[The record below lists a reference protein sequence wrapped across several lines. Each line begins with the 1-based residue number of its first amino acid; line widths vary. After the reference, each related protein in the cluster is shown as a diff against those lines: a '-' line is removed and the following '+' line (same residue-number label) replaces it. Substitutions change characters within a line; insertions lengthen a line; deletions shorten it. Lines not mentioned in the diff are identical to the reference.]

1 MSKSPFQIIPV
12 IDLLDGKVVHA
23 IGGRRAYYQP
33 IQSMLHASSEPIPM
47 ARALRASLGFQSLY
61 LADLDAIAGS
71 PPRFDI
77 YRELIAAR
85 LHLWID
91 AGVRDPGAVAPLL
104 ELDPVF
110 TTVVAGLESLAGPR
124 DLTEIM
130 RIVGAD
136 RLVFSLDLFE
146 ERPWIAPAADWG
158 TESSFELAQKAIDC
172 GVQNLLILDLVRV
185 GTGLGL
191 GSLDLI
197 HRIHDARPSVQLT
210 AGGGISRIEEVLEL
224 RAAGANGVLIGSS
237 LHDGRIG
244 TRELELIRS
253 SGR

>member
-23 IGGRRAYYQP
+23 VGGRRAYYQP

-71 PPRFDI
+71 PPRLDI
-77 YRELIAAR
+77 HRELISAR

-91 AGVRDPGAVAPLL
+91 AGIRDPGTLSPLL

-110 TTVVAGLESLAGPR
+110 TTIVAGLESLAGPR
-124 DLTEIM
+124 ELTEIV

-136 RLVFSLDLFE
+136 RVVFSLDLFE
-146 ERPWIAPAADWG
+146 ERPRLAQASDWG
-158 TESSFELAQKAIDC
+158 TESSFELAQKATDC
-172 GVQNLLILDLVRV
+172 GVQNLLILDLARV
-185 GTGLGL
+185 GTGQGL

-197 HRIHDARPSVQLT
+197 HRIRDARPSVRLV
-210 AGGGISRIEEVLEL
+210 AGGGISSIDDVSEL
-224 RAAGANGVLIGSS
+224 RAAGASGVLIGSAF
-237 LHDGRIG
+237 HDGRIG
-244 TRELELIRS
+244 TRELELIRTS
-253 SGR
+253 DR